1 MNPTWPLQD
10 FLKKVVNDWGC
21 HVSIYAIARAKR
33 KALQKI
39 NGKHVEQYSRV
50 WDYDNALLKAFPDST
65 VLVMT
70 EDVVVQK
77 RLDRKDSKDSTF
89 ALEQLRRDSKR
100 GLYGGQLLAAIGTDA
115 NNGMYPLAWAVVE
128 AENSESWNWFL
139 KQVVE
144 DLNIENDNS
153 WTFISDRQNDLIN
166 ALENIVPNAEHR
178 FCVMHLYR
186 NMWKEHKGI
195 GVRMILWK
203 AARATTEYT
212 FKKHMDELQKLS
224 KKCYDWLSEKPR
236 TQWNRSAFRLTPKS
250 DQRDK
255 MLNSY
260 ALNPI
265 CPNAMRRLN
274 KSVELIK
281 GCHAVWSGGAKY
293 LVTMSDGGYQMVVD
307 LEAKRCACRKW
318 EISAWSKK
326 NYEEYIHACYSKDNF
341 LATYNHI
348 LDPICGEEEWDATD
362 YPKPLPH
369 VLKAHDKANG
379 CEKQVKTRTK
389 KAKTA
394 KVGGGKEA
402 SNSST
407 LEEASQGGQETP
419 NQGGQSGERRP
430 RNSCGNFNSIPT
442 GLRNE
447 LMPG

>member
-1 MNPTWPLQD
+1 MSWLIRPREERD
-10 FLKKVVNDWGC
+10 
-21 HVSIYAIARAKR
+21 IYSP
-33 KALQKI
+33 
-39 NGKHVEQYSRV
+39 NECPSY
-50 WDYDNALLKAFPDST
+50 T
-65 VLVMT
+65 
-70 EDVVVQK
+70 
-77 RLDRKDSKDSTF
+77 
-89 ALEQLRRDSKR
+89 
-100 GLYGGQLLAAIGTDA
+100 AIGTDA
-115 NNGMYPLAWAVVE
+115 NDGMYPLAWAVVE

-144 DLNIENDNS
+144 DLNIENDSS
-153 WTFISDRQNDLIN
+153 WTFISDRQKGLIN
-166 ALENIVPNAEHR
+166 ALETIVPNAEHR
-178 FCVMHLYR
+178 FCVMHLYK

-236 TQWNRSAFRLTPKS
+236 TQWSRSAFRLTPKS
-250 DQRDK
+250 DQIQKRRDK

-274 KSVELIK
+274 KVVELIK
-281 GCHAVWSGGAKY
+281 GCHVVWSGGAKY

-318 EISAWSKK
+318 EISGIPCYHACACIAWSKK
-326 NYEEYIHACYSKDNF
+326 NYEEYIHACYSKDSF

-362 YPKPLPH
+362 YPKPLPP
-369 VLKAHDKANG
+369 VLKVQTGRPKKSRNKTNDATTPGATRLKRQNTKVRCSYCTEYSHNMRTCPARAHDKANG

-394 KVGGGKEA
+394 EVGGGKEA
-402 SNSST
+402 SNSRT
-407 LEEASQGGQETP
+407 VGEASQGGQETP
-419 NQGGQSGERRP
+419 NQGGQSGERRATRSTTLGEGSQGGVFTNTNTQQGTNNP
-430 RNSCGNFNSIPT
+430 LGV
-442 GLRNE
+442 
-447 LMPG
+447 